1 MTPEPGG
8 GGEGPENAA
17 LREELAL
24 ALATDTFRWRLTP
37 ALRRHREAA
46 LAEARTAQL
55 RRLGVFGPLNY
66 VGIVAFA
73 QAFLVGRPAVWTMAL
88 EYVAVPALVLLIARL
103 FYRVDASSLQ
113 REGAALTICGVIA
126 ASMTAVFASGPA
138 ESVALNLMFVSCV
151 VSGTIVVT
159 RQPLLYSVA
168 YVVAATL
175 GLLMALA
182 LRTDAALQAKF
193 YPLAVL
199 VSTSVP
205 TLIAIAQ
212 LEQMTLNQYLRDLA
226 KTLKMEDLASTVRAL
241 DDLSLRD
248 PLTGAGNRRR
258 FERDLEAAGAAGAQH
273 ALLLVDI
280 DHFKMLN
287 DRHGHPAGDACLQLV
302 ARVIET
308 SLRPADSVAR
318 IGGDEFAVLLAGVGA
333 EEAGAIAQRICVQM
347 QQLTI
352 GDAAQPSIT
361 LSIGG
366 ALSSVQFD
374 PDGFLARADAAL
386 YEAKRAGRACVR
398 GFGPTRAEKT
408 IPRDERVSRNVAA

>member
-1 MTPEPGG
+1 
-8 GGEGPENAA
+8 
-17 LREELAL
+17 
-24 ALATDTFRWRLTP
+24 
-37 ALRRHREAA
+37 
-46 LAEARTAQL
+46 
-55 RRLGVFGPLNY
+55 
-66 VGIVAFA
+66 
-73 QAFLVGRPAVWTMAL
+73 
-88 EYVAVPALVLLIARL
+88 
-103 FYRVDASSLQ
+103 
-113 REGAALTICGVIA
+113 
-126 ASMTAVFASGPA
+126 MTAVFASGPA
-138 ESVALNLMFVSCV
+138 ESVALNLTFVSCV

-175 GLLMALA
+175 GLLMALT

-199 VSTSVP
+199 ISTSVP

-258 FERDLEAAGAAGAQH
+258 FERDLEAARSAGGRH

-280 DHFKMLN
+280 DHFKTLN

-308 SLRPADSVAR
+308 SLRPSDSVAR

-347 QQLTI
+347 QQLTV

-366 ALSSVQFD
+366 ALSTVQLD
-374 PDGFLARADAAL
+374 SDGFLARADAAL
-386 YEAKRAGRACVR
+386 YEAKRAGRGCVR
-398 GFGPTRAEKT
+398 GFGPTRAET
-408 IPRDERVSRNVAA
+408 TCRATSAYRETSPPDRAARR